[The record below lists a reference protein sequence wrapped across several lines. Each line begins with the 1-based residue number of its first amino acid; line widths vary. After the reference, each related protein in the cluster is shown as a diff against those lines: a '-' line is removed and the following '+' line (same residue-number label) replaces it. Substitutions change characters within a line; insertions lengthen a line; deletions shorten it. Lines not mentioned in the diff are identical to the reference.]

1 MLERVW
7 GKGNPPTRWW
17 GWKLVQPL
25 WRTVWRFFKELET
38 DLAYDP
44 AISLLNM
51 YQEKTIIRKDTCT
64 SMFIAVLFTIAKTW
78 KQPKYP
84 STDKWIKKMWYV
96 YTREYYSAI
105 KRNEVWIHVTTSIN
119 LKNLISE
126 RSLTD
131 KFTYCVILFYEFS
144 LYSEWANA
152 ERQKS
157 DCRLQGVWAKGVH
170 EE

>member
-51 YQEKTIIRKDTCT
+51 YPEKTIIRKDTCT
-64 SMFIAVLFTIAKTW
+64 SMFIAVLFTIARMW
-78 KQPKYP
+78 KQPKCP
-84 STDKWIKKMWYV
+84 WTEEWIKKKMYICVCACMRVHACVCVLSHVQLFWDP
-96 YTREYYSAI
+96 TDYSPPGSC
-105 KRNEVWIHVTTSIN
+105 VHG
-119 LKNLISE
+119 IS
-126 RSLTD
+126 RAR
-131 KFTYCVILFYEFS
+131 ILEWVAFS
-144 LYSEWANA
+144 RAS
-152 ERQKS
+152 S
-157 DCRLQGVWAKGVH
+157 
-170 EE
+170 